1 MVYRSSLLYGRGGE
15 GEGEGRGGGGE
26 GRGGEGRGGEGR
38 GGEGRGGEG
47 RGGGNKFY
55 KRGSN
60 QHDITYRK
68 ADSSRKAVKWD
79 LL

>member
-1 MVYRSSLLYGRGGE
+1 MGGE
-15 GEGEGRGGGGE
+15 GGEGREGEGRGGE
-26 GRGGEGRGGEGR
+26 E
-38 GGEGRGGEG
+38 
-47 RGGGNKFY
+47 GGNKFH